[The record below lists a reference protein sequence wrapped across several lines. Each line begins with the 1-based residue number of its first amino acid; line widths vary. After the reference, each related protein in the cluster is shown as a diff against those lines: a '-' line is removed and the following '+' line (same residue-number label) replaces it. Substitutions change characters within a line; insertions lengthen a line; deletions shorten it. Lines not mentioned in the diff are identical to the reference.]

1 MPRHPSKG
9 PGWGGPA
16 KGSPKRNP
24 AHAPFSGAGP
34 GRGHISD
41 RTALKRERAAK
52 LEDHLYD
59 LALGAER
66 QDTQVMAATRLHAI
80 YEGQP
85 TARQE
90 VRHSGGVSIDTR
102 RVVEALKEMPP
113 DELDAAARALRAA
126 GLSLPGEGEDDPKQ

>member
-16 KGSPKRNP
+16 KGTPKRSP
-24 AHAPFSGAGP
+24 PHALFAGEAGP
-34 GRGHISD
+34 GRGNISD
-41 RTALKRERAAK
+41 RTKLKRERVAK

-66 QDTQVMAATRLHAI
+66 QDTQVQAAARLHAI
-80 YEGQP
+80 YEGMP

-90 VRHSGGVSIDTR
+90 VKHSGGVSIDGR

-113 DELDAAARALRAA
+113 DELDAAARALRTA
-126 GLSLPGEGEDDPKQ
+126 GLSLPGEGEAE